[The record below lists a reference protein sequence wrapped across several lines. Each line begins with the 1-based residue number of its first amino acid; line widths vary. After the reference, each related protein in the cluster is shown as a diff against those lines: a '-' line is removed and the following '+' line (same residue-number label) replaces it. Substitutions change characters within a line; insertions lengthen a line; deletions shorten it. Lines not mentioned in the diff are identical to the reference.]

1 MGDDI
6 VEENI
11 GGLTIRRRVLPYRIG
26 GTWAKAMAES
36 QADMNRIAAALER
49 RCSADFARRMYDAGW
64 MTAEE
69 AKMFGVQPDANR
81 P

>member
-1 MGDDI
+1 MPDDI

-11 GGLTIRRRVLPYRIG
+11 GGMTIRRRVLPYRIG
-26 GTWAKAMAES
+26 GPWAKAMAES
-36 QADMNRIAAALER
+36 QPDMARIATALER

-69 AKMFGVQPDANR
+69 AKMLGVQPDANR